1 MDTIYRKTERGIL
14 EMATR
19 KERLAPRLR
28 SALILIDGKRLSR
41 ELQALLGP
49 CHEEALRALEDL
61 GLIEGRRPVH
71 MAGPRPSSTVAR
83 SSAAQKLA
91 PVDALSRSAKV

>member
-1 MDTIYRKTERGIL
+1 MDTVYRKTERGIL

-19 KERLAPRLR
+19 EQRLAPRLR
-28 SALILIDGKRLSR
+28 SALILIDGKRLLR

-61 GLIEGRRPVH
+61 GLIERRQPIYITD
-71 MAGPRPSSTVAR
+71 PQPSSAGVRSNVAQE
-83 SSAAQKLA
+83 SAALRRQ
-91 PVDALSRSAKV
+91 SRR